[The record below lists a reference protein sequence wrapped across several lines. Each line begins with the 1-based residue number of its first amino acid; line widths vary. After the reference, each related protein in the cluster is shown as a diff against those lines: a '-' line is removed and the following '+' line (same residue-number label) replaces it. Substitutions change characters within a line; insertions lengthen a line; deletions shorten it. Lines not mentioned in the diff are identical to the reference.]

1 MKKKQAVILQL
12 LLACM
17 LFSGAKVSAQSAQA
31 NMAYSPCQ
39 EVPILIEN
47 YTADLRSINRFY
59 IVENS
64 PEKRDRL
71 VKLYQS
77 YLDKLNTFNF
87 DNLAQECKVDYI
99 LIQRDLNEGIHLA
112 KDAATDAETVK
123 EWFNFAQPI
132 YELEK
137 ARRRGA
143 IMNSQQVALDMNEM
157 NKKIAGLKNKLV
169 DVTLSQASIR
179 SAMETI
185 RGLKT
190 GLKTLFDFYNG
201 YDPMFTWWVPKIYAG
216 LDTNLSMYAS
226 VFNDKR
232 GRPDKNGII
241 ARKPAGYD
249 EMVRLLQYEMI
260 PYKPEELIDMANKEF
275 AWCEKEMLKASRE
288 MGFGDDWKAALEK
301 IKKSYVPPGEQPAAM
316 VKLYNESVDFLKKN
330 DLITIPELEEETWGL
345 QMMSAQR
352 QRTNAFFTGGNE
364 LTVSYPT
371 NSMDI
376 DFRMMSMRGN
386 NPYFSRSTVHHELIA
401 GHNMQYYMSDRY
413 RTYRH
418 FATPFWMEGWALYW
432 ELLLWD
438 LKFPVKPEEKAG
450 MLFWRM
456 HRCARIIFSFNFHLG
471 KWTPQQ
477 CIDFL
482 VDKVGHEYA
491 NAESEIRGPLSS
503 NNNPLYQIAYLT
515 GGFQFYAM
523 KKEIVDSGKMTYK
536 QFHDAII
543 HLNAMPVEM
552 IRAIIENKPLQ
563 KDYKTNWRF

>member
-1 MKKKQAVILQL
+1 MKKKKVLSSQILLICL
-12 LLACM
+12 L
-17 LFSGAKVSAQSAQA
+17 FGVTTFAQSPQA
-31 NMAYSPCQ
+31 NLAYAPCQ
-39 EVPILIEN
+39 EVPDLIEN

-64 PEKRDRL
+64 PEKRERL

-77 YLDKLNTFNF
+77 YLTKLGVISFDK
-87 DNLAQECKVDYI
+87 LAQECKVDYI
-99 LIQRDLNEGIHLA
+99 LIQRDLNEGIRLA

-123 EWFNFAQPI
+123 QWFAFAQPI
-132 YELEK
+132 YDLEK
-137 ARRRGA
+137 ARRRGEILNA
-143 IMNSQQVALDMNEM
+143 QQVALDMNEM
-157 NKKIAGLKNKLV
+157 NKKVISLKGQLA
-169 DVTLSQASIR
+169 DATLSQASIR

-190 GLKTLFDFYNG
+190 ALKTVFDFYNG
-201 YDPMFTWWVPKIYAG
+201 YDPLFTWWVPKIYSD
-216 LDTNLSMYAS
+216 LDTSLSKYSA
-226 VFNDKR
+226 VFSDKR

-249 EMVRLLQYEMI
+249 EMVRLLEYEMI
-260 PYKPEELIDMANKEF
+260 PYKPEELIEMANKEF

-301 IKKSYVPPGEQPAAM
+301 VKKSYVPPGEQPAAM
-316 VKLYNESVDFLKKN
+316 VKLYNESVNFLKKN

-371 NSMDI
+371 NTMDI

-413 RTYRH
+413 RTYRR
-418 FATPFWMEGWALYW
+418 FSTPFWMEGWALYW

-438 LKFPVKPEEKAG
+438 MKFPVKPEEKVG

-456 HRCARIIFSFNFHLG
+456 HRCARIMFSFNFHLG

-503 NNNPLYQIAYLT
+503 NSNPLYQIAYLT
-515 GGFQFYAM
+515 GGFQFYAL
-523 KKEIVDSGKMTYK
+523 KKEMVDSGKMTYK
-536 QFHDAII
+536 QFHDAVI

-552 IRAIIENKPLQ
+552 IRSILENRPLQ
-563 KDYKTNWRF
+563 KDYKANWRF